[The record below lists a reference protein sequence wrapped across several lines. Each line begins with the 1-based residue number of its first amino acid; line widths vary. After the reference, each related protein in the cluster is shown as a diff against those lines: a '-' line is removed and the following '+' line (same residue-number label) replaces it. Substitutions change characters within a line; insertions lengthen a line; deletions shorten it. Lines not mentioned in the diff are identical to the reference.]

1 MSADPTDRLQAFF
14 KHRRDAA
21 LLASLDPQ
29 RVPRHVAVIMDGNGR
44 WAEKR
49 GLPRIA
55 GHRAGWKAIREVMD
69 ACDTLGVRYLT
80 LYSFSSENWRRPED
94 EVKGLM
100 SLFVEVLQA
109 ELRGMEERGV
119 RLKLIGRDYD
129 LPSSTRE
136 AFLKAEER
144 TKDNTGMTLV
154 VALNYGGRS
163 ELSDA
168 TRAIAREVAEGRLSP
183 DAVDEQTVASHLYTA
198 GIPDPDLVIRTS
210 GEQRISNFLLWQ
222 IAYAEL
228 WVTSVLWPDFDRGDV
243 LRAVTDFGKRARR
256 YGGAS

>member
-1 MSADPTDRLQAFF
+1 MAVDLDTLRAFF
-14 KHRRDAA
+14 PHSRERE
-21 LLASLDPQ
+21 LLASFDPD

-55 GHRAGWKAIREVMD
+55 GHRAGWKAIREVLD
-69 ACDTLGVRYLT
+69 ACDTMGVRFLT

-100 SLFVEVLQA
+100 SLFVEVLEA

-129 LPSSTRE
+129 LPSATRE
-136 AFLKAEER
+136 AFVRAQER

-154 VALNYGGRS
+154 VALNYGGRN
-163 ELSDA
+163 EICDA
-168 TRAIAREVAEGRLSP
+168 TRAIAREVAAGRL
-183 DAVDEQTVASHLYTA
+183 DADDITEDTIGARLYTRD
-198 GIPDPDLVIRTS
+198 IPDPDLVIRTS
-210 GEQRISNFLLWQ
+210 GEMRISNFLLWQ

-228 WVTSVLWPDFDRGDV
+228 WVTQVLWPDFKRYDV
-243 LRAVTDFGKRARR
+243 LRAVVDYQKRGRR
-256 YGGAS
+256 FGASR